1 MNANLPLMLAQD
13 LAAKHDT
20 DGRVLTRRTEGRELT
35 PAQLEELD
43 VIPCTHEARATL
55 DSFRSIRT
63 RLLAT
68 SNDNFVTMVAPVSHG
83 CGGSFVARNL
93 AVALTLDPSKS
104 ALLVDCNL
112 RNPSQDKSLRVN
124 TSGGGLINFLENS
137 DEDMAGIVCKTDIPG
152 LSLIPAGASR
162 RGATEA
168 EYFSSFRFRLLLAAL
183 RCRDLNRY
191 IFLDAPPVKGAPDA
205 RILSEIADVVVLVAG
220 YGRDTPTAISE
231 AAANF
236 DPNKFIGVVF
246 NEGT

>member
-1 MNANLPLMLAQD
+1 MNNNLPLTLAQD
-13 LAAKHDT
+13 LAARHET
-20 DGRVLTRRTEGRELT
+20 DGRVMTRRAEGRELT
-35 PAQLEELD
+35 PAQLEDLEI
-43 VIPCTHEARATL
+43 IPCTPEARATL
-55 DSFRSIRT
+55 DAFRGIRT

-68 SNDNFVTMVAPVSHG
+68 SNDNFVTMVAPVSNR

-93 AVALTLDPSKS
+93 AVALALDPSKS

-112 RNPSQDKSLRVN
+112 RNPSQDRSLRIDA
-124 TSGGGLINFLENS
+124 SGGGLINFLESSGDDVN
-137 DEDMAGIVCKTDIPG
+137 AIVCKTDIPG
-152 LSLIPAGASR
+152 LSVIPAGTSR

-168 EYFSSFRFRLLLAAL
+168 EYFSSFRFRLMLAAL

-205 RILSEIADVVVLVAG
+205 RILSEMADVVVLVAG
-220 YGRDTPTAISE
+220 YGRATPAAISE

-246 NEGT
+246 NESA